1 MAKFRLKELVLKVFG
16 PLGGCGWSGNGCLF
30 REAVGRIDC
39 GNWREGSVNE
49 SSNTCFGKNEC

>member
-16 PLGGCGWSGNGCLF
+16 PLGGCGWSGGGCLF

-49 SSNTCFGKNEC
+49 SSNTCFR